1 MHEKPTE
8 THLRDPSVTPAQ
20 LHKYMISSISSVTYF
35 YYSYSSPAATAIGRV
50 ASPVIPVA
58 PNIAT
63 FLMESDIVL
72 NKRDPRDS
80 NTWSAEECPE

>member
-1 MHEKPTE
+1 MHENPTE
-8 THLRDPSVTPAQ
+8 THLRDPSVTPAK
-20 LHKYMISSISSVTYF
+20 LHKYMISSISSVSYF

-58 PNIAT
+58 PNIAM

-80 NTWSAEECPE
+80 NTWSAEVCPE